1 MVQCWTGAGQI
12 VNMRPRHTNRENL
25 MPTSDNR
32 TRNLK
37 AKLKRLDKLARAT
50 AQLSVEIFGDLVA
63 AGSIP
68 VPPKPKKPARVMLT
82 AGSIPVPPKPKF
94 ETLALI
100 ADGALTIGQG
110 LEDLAAD
117 QMEDSPQ

>member
-1 MVQCWTGAGQI
+1 
-12 VNMRPRHTNRENL
+12 

-68 VPPKPKKPARVMLT
+68 VPPKPKKPARVMLM
-82 AGSIPVPPKPKF
+82 AGSIPMPPKPKF